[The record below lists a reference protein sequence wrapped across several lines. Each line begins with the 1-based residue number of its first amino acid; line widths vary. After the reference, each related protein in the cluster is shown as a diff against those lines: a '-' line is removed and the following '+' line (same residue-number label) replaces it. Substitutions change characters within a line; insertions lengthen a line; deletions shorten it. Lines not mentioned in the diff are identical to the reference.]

1 MNTLEKVRREIMK
14 TILYIDN
21 SESYRLL
28 LQEELSQEGFQV
40 VTASSIEEALSKW
53 REINPRLVIL
63 ELRQNRL
70 SLDVFEKLKNKYPK
84 VLWIGYSTYFQ
95 CPEEFKKWV
104 NFYLPKSSRIEEIKT
119 LIQGLPVAR

>member
-1 MNTLEKVRREIMK
+1 MKKVRWEVME

-28 LQEELSQEGFQV
+28 LQEELSQEGFRV
-40 VTASSIEEALSKW
+40 VTASSIEEALSHWK
-53 REINPRLVIL
+53 EINPRLVIL

-70 SLDVFEKLKNKYPK
+70 SEGVFEKLKNTYPD
-84 VLWIGYSTYFQ
+84 VLWIGYSTYSQ

-104 NFYLPKSSRIEEIKT
+104 NFYLPKSSQIEEIKT
-119 LIQGLPVAR
+119 LIESL